1 MPRFFVDK
9 TAIFDTTDAGTSK
22 NDSTIERFARIVG
35 DDAFHIA
42 RSLRM
47 AVGEHVTI
55 CDTESTDY
63 ECELNKI
70 TDNEVVV
77 KIISEKASES
87 EPPYYAKLFQA
98 LPKGDKLDFIIQKSV
113 ECGAFA
119 IIPFESER
127 CIAKSKQDAE
137 ARKTDRR
144 NKIAAEA
151 AKQCGR
157 GIVPRV
163 SDTVSFDT
171 MLAMAAKCDI
181 GLFCYEECGTRNSL
195 TIKKALEEQFKEADS
210 SILAD
215 GKNLPVR
222 KKSIAVVIGSEG
234 GFSEREAEK
243 AKAAGLIP
251 VGLGRRILRTE
262 TAAIFSLSCIAYSFD
277 M

>member
-9 TAIFDTTDAGTSK
+9 TAFFDATDTAAAK
-22 NDSTIERFARIVG
+22 NESAVERFARIVG

-55 CDTESTDY
+55 CDTESMDY
-63 ECELNKI
+63 ECELEKI

-77 KIISEKASES
+77 KIVSEKASES
-87 EPPYYAKLFQA
+87 EPSYCAKLFQA

-113 ECGAFA
+113 ECGAFE
-119 IIPFESER
+119 IVPFESER

-137 ARKTDRR
+137 ARKTERR

-163 SDTVSFDT
+163 SDTVSFDA
-171 MLAMAAKCDI
+171 MLEMASKCDI
-181 GLFCYEECGTRNSL
+181 GLFCYEECGVRNSL
-195 TIKKALEEQFKEADS
+195 TIKQALEEQLKKTDNHAFGNTKDPT
-210 SILAD
+210 
-215 GKNLPVR
+215 GR

-251 VGLGRRILRTE
+251 VGLGKRILRTE
-262 TAAIFSLSCIAYSFD
+262 TAAVFSLSCIAYSLD